1 MRILWPLKGES
12 TLQKQPPKGVLQICV
27 WQLLL
32 KSFKNVCKGVKFF
45 KKIEMNGILVIF
57 QGSLSQF

>member
-12 TLQKQPPKGVLQICV
+12 TLQKQPPRGVFQICV

-32 KSFKNVCKGVKFF
+32 KSFKNVCERGKFL
-45 KKIEMNGILVIF
+45 KKCEMNAFLVTF
-57 QGSLSQF
+57 